1 MQGDTH
7 DALWLDPQ
15 WNDQWQFLTIAELAA
30 SCGLSEAE
38 LRELISYGVLVP
50 ANPGEPQS
58 PFSVECVFRVRKA
71 SRLRDDLELDTHAL
85 ALAIRLLDRIESLEA
100 ELSALR
106 AQTLLQLR

>member
-7 DALWLDPQ
+7 DALWLD
-15 WNDQWQFLTIAELAA
+15 QWQFLTITELAA
-30 SCGLSEAE
+30 SCGLSEDE
-38 LRELISYGVLVP
+38 LHELVDYGVLAP

-58 PFSVECVFRVRKA
+58 TFSVECVFRVRKA

-100 ELSALR
+100 ELATLR
-106 AQTLLQLR
+106 ARAAYRLL

>member
-1 MQGDTH
+1 MQGEPH

-15 WNDQWQFLTIAELAA
+15 WNDQWQLLTIAELAA

-38 LRELISYGVLVP
+38 LHELVSYGVLVP

-58 PFSVECVFRVRKA
+58 TFSVECVFRVRKA

-100 ELSALR
+100 ELAALR
-106 AQTLLQLR
+106 ARATYRLL